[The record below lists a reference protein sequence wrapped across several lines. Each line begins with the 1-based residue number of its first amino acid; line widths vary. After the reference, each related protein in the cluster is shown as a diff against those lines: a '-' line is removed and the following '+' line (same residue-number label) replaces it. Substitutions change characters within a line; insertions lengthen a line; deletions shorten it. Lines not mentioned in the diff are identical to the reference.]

1 MKDFNIYNRNNTN
14 GKKPSTNKTQGLSET
29 ILISFRILSRYTNIF
44 EEHLEPEIWAPNSV
58 DQTIKKYWN
67 TKSIHWSA
75 FLFCVAT
82 ADSPQVRRHQNYQR
96 CCLSHEGKVP
106 SLSPVWGYWSLP
118 CQQRCPAGHLWE
130 GSKRHWISSFLKG
143 EGVRRG
149 QWASPACQM
158 LPYAV
163 S

>member
-1 MKDFNIYNRNNTN
+1 MSSQF
-14 GKKPSTNKTQGLSET
+14 
-29 ILISFRILSRYTNIF
+29 SR
-44 EEHLEPEIWAPNSV
+44 PNY
-58 DQTIKKYWN
+58 KYWN
-67 TKSIHWSA
+67 TKSSHWSA
-75 FLFCVAT
+75 FCVCVAT

-106 SLSPVWGYWSLP
+106 NLSPVWGYWSLP

-130 GSKRHWISSFLKG
+130 GGKRHRMSSFLKG

-163 S
+163 SQIEIQLVPNTLISFERTEKQTMKIYYRWGQITAITIST